1 MLPALNLQR
10 ESACANSSSLPLA
23 AQQTRVCSRCRA
35 SMETGW
41 RFCGVCGQKSR
52 DVKGKHKQQDK
63 PLEKRTKPTTLM
75 KLDDEEEKQKDLKY
89 LPSSLLAGLNA
100 VLKGYEDG
108 VFSEQQE
115 ATQRK
120 HLLVNALELES
131 AMQIEDLYMRL
142 DNEKKVKKI
151 AGPSFD
157 APRFNPAAATATTT
171 LPSIRA
177 AVVSG
182 DSHAT
187 KRASVVN
194 AKEKSK
200 SLKRATG
207 DKETVGYLDEVGS
220 VTTYYQEYLER
231 ERQLAGLRRAIAEEK
246 DQDTGDVNTP
256 EDEAERRERISGLY
270 NLQQELLDEQ
280 DEEAQLKEHLVK
292 EFLVDGALQRVG
304 TPAASVHSA
313 QMRVGR
319 GDDKDDEEEG
329 GEEGEAADPAQP
341 TVMFWGTLK
350 ERGRYFLP
358 RDGVDAGHVVDA
370 QQDIV
375 DAHKAFLRFKAKNM
389 GKGGQDESEA
399 EADEPPLSWQQVLLE
414 AEQIKA
420 AEEPWLWTPVIRPLV
435 TVGEGLD
442 GFLDDR
448 PLSRPLTPEVTSDD
462 EDEKFEKQLLE
473 MEAKK
478 AAEKLAAGQDA
489 TAAGEV
495 TEQSF
500 ATGPAG
506 TIEVEGDDED
516 VHELDHID
524 PEAAAERAALIK
536 AQRRERLNR
545 ARRQMAFDLAYS
557 QAQEQGKPKP
567 KLFKPKKKKPSEMNE
582 EELREYELQKAI
594 DAADNKDEDE
604 DDDDESTLTPD
615 PIVIRTA
622 LPAFNAYSIIARMYK
637 HSLMQLRQ
645 AVEQAEFRLVDEI
658 LPPPRSGRPLPFE
671 AFKQKL
677 DVVEEALLLAP
688 GVEIQAKTEFAVF
701 QERAN
706 KARAEAANRVA
717 DALEEMT
724 RYHNQ
729 YNERYKKIAATTSD
743 PRELKEKLEALTTKA
758 DADLLQRGE
767 ALRALQ
773 AEETKTSADIKAQE
787 FVTIETVRKW
797 RPLHAEWIGKAR
809 WKQKA
814 LQTIILTA
822 AAKVIQRNARRRLLF
837 MFWGEPSETW
847 LDPVSRQLEE
857 RRKNKGRGVEKHIAN
872 YISTA
877 KKK

>member
-1 MLPALNLQR
+1 MLPSLISQR
-10 ESACANSSSLPLA
+10 ENGIATGSHPREALD
-23 AQQTRVCSRCRA
+23 QQQQSRICSRCRS
-35 SMETGW
+35 SMEPEW

-52 DVKGKHKQQDK
+52 DVKGKQQGK
-63 PLEKRTKPTTLM
+63 PRVKPPTLKM
-75 KLDDEEEKQKDLKY
+75 KPDVEEEKQKDLKY

-120 HLLVNALELES
+120 HLLVTALELES

-142 DNEKKVKKI
+142 DNDKKVKKI

-157 APRFNPAAATATTT
+157 APRVNPAASTTTT
-171 LPSIRA
+171 LPSIRP
-177 AVVSG
+177 
-182 DSHAT
+182 
-187 KRASVVN
+187 
-194 AKEKSK
+194 AKGKSK
-200 SLKRATG
+200 SLKRASG
-207 DKETVGYLDEVGS
+207 DKETGGYLDEVGS

-246 DQDTGDVNTP
+246 DQDSGVNPP
-256 EDEAERRERISGLY
+256 EDEAERRERISELY
-270 NLQQELLDEQ
+270 NLQQELLGEKDE
-280 DEEAQLKEHLVK
+280 EEAQAGGAGRSLPAS

-304 TPAASVHSA
+304 TPAASARSTQV
-313 QMRVGR
+313 RTGR
-319 GDDKDDEEEG
+319 DDDDDEEE
-329 GEEGEAADPAQP
+329 EEGDGEAEEATKPA
-341 TVMFWGTLK
+341 VMFWGTLK

-370 QQDIV
+370 QQDIL
-375 DAHKAFLRFKAKNM
+375 DAHKAFLRFKAKN
-389 GKGGQDESEA
+389 KGSEGQDEDEADA

-420 AEEPWLWTPVIRPLV
+420 AEEPWLWTPIIRPLV

-478 AAEKLAAGQDA
+478 AAEKAAA
-489 TAAGEV
+489 TAAIAEGQGTNAEGAV
-495 TEQSF
+495 IEQSSVLVPSA
-500 ATGPAG
+500 AT
-506 TIEVEGDDED
+506 EVEGDDED
-516 VHELDHID
+516 VHELDHVD
-524 PEAAAERAALIK
+524 PEAAAERAALVK

-557 QAQEQGKPKP
+557 LAQEQGKPKP
-567 KLFKPKKKKPSEMNE
+567 KRYKPKKKKPSEMNE

-604 DDDDESTLTPD
+604 DDDEESTLTPD

-622 LPAFNAYSIIARMYK
+622 LPAFKAYSIIARMYK
-637 HSLMQLRQ
+637 HSLVQLRHAVDQ
-645 AVEQAEFRLVDEI
+645 ADFRLVDEI

-671 AFKQKL
+671 AFQKKL

-688 GVEIQAKTEFAVF
+688 GVDIQAKTEFAAF

-729 YNERYKKIAATTSD
+729 YNERYKKIAATTAD
-743 PRELKEKLEALTTKA
+743 PRELKEKLEALTAKA

-773 AEETKTSADIKAQE
+773 AEESKTSADIKAQE

-809 WKQKA
+809 WKQRA

-822 AAKVIQRNARRRLLF
+822 AAKLIQRNVRRRLLF
-837 MFWGEPSETW
+837 MFWGEPSEPW
-847 LDPVSRQLEE
+847 LDPVSRELEE

-872 YISTA
+872 YISTV
-877 KKK
+877 KKN